1 MGQREGYRFLAP
13 SKLAET
19 YERVGDRRRI
29 TVIRR
34 RGFGQYAL
42 STEFADGSVGVFMH
56 RGDIS
61 GEGGSN
67 IYYLANMQSRH
78 EPVGNLFDKLP
89 QSSPIGR

>member
-42 STEFADGSVGVFMH
+42 STEFADGSLGVH
-56 RGDIS
+56 APKR
-61 GEGGSN
+61 GEGGSK
-67 IYYLANMQSRH
+67 YL
-78 EPVGNLFDKLP
+78 LFGEHAVP
-89 QSSPIGR
+89 S